1 MAPTGRL
8 QGLTWLA
15 DEVDATLK
23 LACEAL
29 ESFLAD
35 PTDTA
40 SIRQCVDYIHQIKGS
55 LKVADCYG
63 PLLLAEE
70 MEVLADRILERRI
83 TAVADGCDVLV
94 QAMLKLP
101 NYLRQVM
108 ATRRDNPES
117 LLLLLNEFRAVRG
130 EPLISETSFFSP
142 HIEASRRLSKPYDR
156 QPDPVVMANLLRKL
170 RQMYQYALLGLLK
183 GEKIEEN
190 FSYLDKVFSRLKEL
204 SKGMPR
210 EPLWNVVLALLEG
223 IAGRD
228 IPLGYALKMLLREL
242 EGEIRRLAQAGY
254 DGLTQPLPEVLFK
267 NLLFYIAFARSK
279 GPRAIAVREDYRLDQ
294 SLPSDVTIEDTE
306 DGLSPVYA
314 PDAARLIVSALDQDI
329 EQFKECLSRLVEE
342 SDTRP
347 ALLDESG
354 DRLRKLVDAVTML
367 GRPRQRELLEEALA
381 QLQLFIADPSVDS
394 PHPAAVANCLV
405 EAQTGL
411 HGWLELN
418 KQLIEGGAAGQ
429 EMQVEVNRAQAAL
442 LAEAR
447 HTLDQVKEIIVDFIA
462 SQWRRDKLDGL
473 SQLVVEVRGA
483 LLMLELPRAVAV
495 LDACNRFLDEQV
507 LSARSVPNWNMLDA
521 LAEAITGIEYYLEVL
536 DQQDRAA
543 EQSIL
548 DLAEQ
553 SIARLGY
560 SLDAERGTHHDADVE
575 PLTEHPPSGASQDD
589 EQSEAVDTDAID
601 REIIDVFL
609 EEVTEVLATLDDTYQ
624 QWVDSPNAE
633 QPVIEMRRAFHT
645 LKGGGRMV
653 GADQVAGIAWAVEHL
668 LNRLIEKRVAITPTL
683 MAVVG
688 LTKDVLPDLA
698 EAFSEQTDYSRP
710 EYVAQLVIAAE
721 ALARGEETALP
732 DSVDDCHDSDAKEPS
747 PAMVSDNAVA
757 GAEPDVGGDH
767 PLVPNAKDLELL
779 EIFAEEAVDYLDVIK
794 QFVLEQRQ
802 HAPVYSPPTSALQ
815 SALHTLKGSARMA
828 GVEPIGDLIAPLEH
842 FIKELYNY
850 HLEVTGDI
858 VDLLDDGAS
867 YCTLSLS
874 SVHDV
879 QRVESIPELPVFL
892 ERLTALRDQIMS
904 AILNDETRPSLKVDP
919 DFLNLLM
926 TDGMQRLLDA
936 DQHLRQWRDQ
946 PDDFSLL
953 TGLQDELE
961 GLAPAAG
968 RAGMPGM
975 QELAAA
981 LSQFYRRLV
990 EMRRS
995 PSDAL
1000 LDTAAEG
1007 HELLLAMVDAVAA
1020 NQDLPNPQNA
1030 LLQRLESLSRP
1041 AEAEAYVPGQPSP
1054 ESEPEPEPEPEPEV
1068 DSAPPAVVSVES
1080 DVAESRDL
1088 PVLEIVP
1095 LDREKIDLDILEI
1108 FIEEANELL
1117 EDIDRCLQDWQQD
1130 WQSREAVESLKR
1142 SLHTLKGGARMA
1154 GLQQL
1159 GELSHDFETD
1169 IHAVE
1174 HQRDRLDEA
1183 VFSRWLHKQDQ
1194 LQSALVAARALLG
1207 NDSEGA
1213 PQAEP
1218 VVELAEKTVAVGES
1232 PEINQIPAQLRASL
1246 TEIPGITPPQRPT
1259 ATSTE
1264 MVKVSAPL
1272 LESLVNL
1279 AGETSISRGRVE
1291 REISDFSVTLDEMG
1305 STITRLRDQV
1315 RRIGVETEAH
1325 MMVRQEQ
1332 MEAMQPPEGFDSLE
1346 MDRYS
1351 QLQQLSQALLESA
1364 YDIQDLKET
1373 LADKARS
1380 AEGQLLIQS
1389 RINTDLQER
1398 LMRTRMVPFSRIVPR
1413 LRRMVRQVSDEV
1425 GKKVELQLINIDGEM
1440 DRSVME
1446 QMLAPLEHMIRNSI
1460 DHGIES
1466 AADRLAAGK
1475 PETGVISVGL
1485 AREAGDIL
1493 LLLSDDGRGLNV
1505 EAIRHRAIEQGLIPE
1520 DSPLGDQDV
1529 IEFIFQP
1536 GFSTSNKVT
1545 QVSGR
1550 GVGMD
1555 VVNSQVR
1562 ELGGSVQVVTD
1573 PGKGTR
1579 FIVRLPFTVS
1589 VNRALMIE
1597 MGNDLYALSLS
1608 SVDGVVRVSPVEL
1621 EYYYLYPEARLEY
1634 AGEYYEVLYLD
1645 SLLHHRSTPKLDM
1658 ESQSVFLILV
1668 HTETRHFAIQV
1679 DGLAGSMEIVVKSL
1693 GIQLSKVPGLTGA
1706 TVMGDGRVVVIL
1718 DLLALLRSRL
1728 MTTSVADRE
1737 EIGEPE
1743 TSSPVATVM
1752 VVDDSVTV
1760 RKVTSRF
1767 LLREGFSVITA
1778 RDGLEAMTLLQ
1789 EHRPDLMLLDIE
1801 MPRMDGFEVAR
1812 RVKGSSEL
1820 KQIPIIMITSRSGKK
1835 HRDRA
1840 FSLGVEHYMGKP
1852 YQEQELLKAMA
1863 NLMPVATES
1872 GE

>member
-1 MAPTGRL
+1 M
-8 QGLTWLA
+8 
-15 DEVDATLK
+15 DSV
-23 LACEAL
+23 
-29 ESFLAD
+29 S
-35 PTDTA
+35 
-40 SIRQCVDYIHQIKGS
+40 
-55 LKVADCYG
+55 
-63 PLLLAEE
+63 
-70 MEVLADRILERRI
+70 
-83 TAVADGCDVLV
+83 
-94 QAMLKLP
+94 
-101 NYLRQVM
+101 
-108 ATRRDNPES
+108 
-117 LLLLLNEFRAVRG
+117 
-130 EPLISETSFFSP
+130 
-142 HIEASRRLSKPYDR
+142 
-156 QPDPVVMANLLRKL
+156 PVV
-170 RQMYQYALLGLLK
+170 
-183 GEKIEEN
+183 
-190 FSYLDKVFSRLKEL
+190 
-204 SKGMPR
+204 
-210 EPLWNVVLALLEG
+210 
-223 IAGRD
+223 
-228 IPLGYALKMLLREL
+228 
-242 EGEIRRLAQAGY
+242 
-254 DGLTQPLPEVLFK
+254 
-267 NLLFYIAFARSK
+267 
-279 GPRAIAVREDYRLDQ
+279 
-294 SLPSDVTIEDTE
+294 
-306 DGLSPVYA
+306 
-314 PDAARLIVSALDQDI
+314 
-329 EQFKECLSRLVEE
+329 
-342 SDTRP
+342 
-347 ALLDESG
+347 
-354 DRLRKLVDAVTML
+354 
-367 GRPRQRELLEEALA
+367 
-381 QLQLFIADPSVDS
+381 
-394 PHPAAVANCLV
+394 
-405 EAQTGL
+405 
-411 HGWLELN
+411 
-418 KQLIEGGAAGQ
+418 
-429 EMQVEVNRAQAAL
+429 
-442 LAEAR
+442 
-447 HTLDQVKEIIVDFIA
+447 
-462 SQWRRDKLDGL
+462 
-473 SQLVVEVRGA
+473 
-483 LLMLELPRAVAV
+483 
-495 LDACNRFLDEQV
+495 
-507 LSARSVPNWNMLDA
+507 VP
-521 LAEAITGIEYYLEVL
+521 
-536 DQQDRAA
+536 
-543 EQSIL
+543 
-548 DLAEQ
+548 
-553 SIARLGY
+553 
-560 SLDAERGTHHDADVE
+560 
-575 PLTEHPPSGASQDD
+575 
-589 EQSEAVDTDAID
+589 
-601 REIIDVFL
+601 
-609 EEVTEVLATLDDTYQ
+609 
-624 QWVDSPNAE
+624 
-633 QPVIEMRRAFHT
+633 
-645 LKGGGRMV
+645 
-653 GADQVAGIAWAVEHL
+653 
-668 LNRLIEKRVAITPTL
+668 
-683 MAVVG
+683 
-688 LTKDVLPDLA
+688 
-698 EAFSEQTDYSRP
+698 
-710 EYVAQLVIAAE
+710 
-721 ALARGEETALP
+721 
-732 DSVDDCHDSDAKEPS
+732 
-747 PAMVSDNAVA
+747 
-757 GAEPDVGGDH
+757 
-767 PLVPNAKDLELL
+767 
-779 EIFAEEAVDYLDVIK
+779 
-794 QFVLEQRQ
+794 
-802 HAPVYSPPTSALQ
+802 
-815 SALHTLKGSARMA
+815 
-828 GVEPIGDLIAPLEH
+828 
-842 FIKELYNY
+842 
-850 HLEVTGDI
+850 
-858 VDLLDDGAS
+858 
-867 YCTLSLS
+867 
-874 SVHDV
+874 
-879 QRVESIPELPVFL
+879 
-892 ERLTALRDQIMS
+892 
-904 AILNDETRPSLKVDP
+904 
-919 DFLNLLM
+919 
-926 TDGMQRLLDA
+926 
-936 DQHLRQWRDQ
+936 
-946 PDDFSLL
+946 
-953 TGLQDELE
+953 
-961 GLAPAAG
+961 
-968 RAGMPGM
+968 
-975 QELAAA
+975 
-981 LSQFYRRLV
+981 
-990 EMRRS
+990 
-995 PSDAL
+995 
-1000 LDTAAEG
+1000 
-1007 HELLLAMVDAVAA
+1007 
-1020 NQDLPNPQNA
+1020 
-1030 LLQRLESLSRP
+1030 
-1041 AEAEAYVPGQPSP
+1041 
-1054 ESEPEPEPEPEPEV
+1054 
-1068 DSAPPAVVSVES
+1068 VES

-1088 PVLEIVP
+1088 PALEIVP
-1095 LDREKIDLDILEI
+1095 LDREKIDLEILEI

-1169 IHAVE
+1169 ILDVE
-1174 HQRDRLDEA
+1174 HQRDQLDEGM
-1183 VFSRWLHKQDQ
+1183 FSRWLHKQDQ
-1194 LQSALVAARALLG
+1194 LQSALVAAKVLLG

-1213 PQAEP
+1213 PPAEP
-1218 VVELAEKTVAVGES
+1218 VVELVEKTVVVGES
-1232 PEINQIPAQLRASL
+1232 PGISQIPAQLRASL
-1246 TEIPGITPPQRPT
+1246 TEIPGITPPQRP
-1259 ATSTE
+1259 AAASTE

-1325 MMVRQEQ
+1325 MMFRQEQ

-1520 DSPLGDQDV
+1520 DSPLDDQDV

-1728 MTTSVADRE
+1728 MTTSVADSE

-1835 HRDRA
+1835 HRERA

-1863 NLMPVATES
+1863 ALMPVATES

>member
-1 MAPTGRL
+1 M
-8 QGLTWLA
+8 
-15 DEVDATLK
+15 
-23 LACEAL
+23 
-29 ESFLAD
+29 
-35 PTDTA
+35 
-40 SIRQCVDYIHQIKGS
+40 
-55 LKVADCYG
+55 
-63 PLLLAEE
+63 
-70 MEVLADRILERRI
+70 
-83 TAVADGCDVLV
+83 
-94 QAMLKLP
+94 
-101 NYLRQVM
+101 
-108 ATRRDNPES
+108 
-117 LLLLLNEFRAVRG
+117 
-130 EPLISETSFFSP
+130 
-142 HIEASRRLSKPYDR
+142 
-156 QPDPVVMANLLRKL
+156 
-170 RQMYQYALLGLLK
+170 
-183 GEKIEEN
+183 
-190 FSYLDKVFSRLKEL
+190 
-204 SKGMPR
+204 
-210 EPLWNVVLALLEG
+210 
-223 IAGRD
+223 
-228 IPLGYALKMLLREL
+228 
-242 EGEIRRLAQAGY
+242 
-254 DGLTQPLPEVLFK
+254 
-267 NLLFYIAFARSK
+267 
-279 GPRAIAVREDYRLDQ
+279 
-294 SLPSDVTIEDTE
+294 
-306 DGLSPVYA
+306 
-314 PDAARLIVSALDQDI
+314 
-329 EQFKECLSRLVEE
+329 
-342 SDTRP
+342 
-347 ALLDESG
+347 
-354 DRLRKLVDAVTML
+354 
-367 GRPRQRELLEEALA
+367 
-381 QLQLFIADPSVDS
+381 
-394 PHPAAVANCLV
+394 
-405 EAQTGL
+405 
-411 HGWLELN
+411 
-418 KQLIEGGAAGQ
+418 
-429 EMQVEVNRAQAAL
+429 
-442 LAEAR
+442 
-447 HTLDQVKEIIVDFIA
+447 
-462 SQWRRDKLDGL
+462 
-473 SQLVVEVRGA
+473 
-483 LLMLELPRAVAV
+483 
-495 LDACNRFLDEQV
+495 
-507 LSARSVPNWNMLDA
+507 VP
-521 LAEAITGIEYYLEVL
+521 
-536 DQQDRAA
+536 
-543 EQSIL
+543 
-548 DLAEQ
+548 
-553 SIARLGY
+553 
-560 SLDAERGTHHDADVE
+560 
-575 PLTEHPPSGASQDD
+575 
-589 EQSEAVDTDAID
+589 
-601 REIIDVFL
+601 
-609 EEVTEVLATLDDTYQ
+609 
-624 QWVDSPNAE
+624 
-633 QPVIEMRRAFHT
+633 
-645 LKGGGRMV
+645 
-653 GADQVAGIAWAVEHL
+653 
-668 LNRLIEKRVAITPTL
+668 
-683 MAVVG
+683 
-688 LTKDVLPDLA
+688 
-698 EAFSEQTDYSRP
+698 
-710 EYVAQLVIAAE
+710 
-721 ALARGEETALP
+721 
-732 DSVDDCHDSDAKEPS
+732 
-747 PAMVSDNAVA
+747 
-757 GAEPDVGGDH
+757 
-767 PLVPNAKDLELL
+767 
-779 EIFAEEAVDYLDVIK
+779 
-794 QFVLEQRQ
+794 
-802 HAPVYSPPTSALQ
+802 
-815 SALHTLKGSARMA
+815 
-828 GVEPIGDLIAPLEH
+828 
-842 FIKELYNY
+842 
-850 HLEVTGDI
+850 
-858 VDLLDDGAS
+858 
-867 YCTLSLS
+867 
-874 SVHDV
+874 
-879 QRVESIPELPVFL
+879 
-892 ERLTALRDQIMS
+892 
-904 AILNDETRPSLKVDP
+904 
-919 DFLNLLM
+919 
-926 TDGMQRLLDA
+926 
-936 DQHLRQWRDQ
+936 
-946 PDDFSLL
+946 
-953 TGLQDELE
+953 
-961 GLAPAAG
+961 
-968 RAGMPGM
+968 
-975 QELAAA
+975 
-981 LSQFYRRLV
+981 
-990 EMRRS
+990 
-995 PSDAL
+995 
-1000 LDTAAEG
+1000 
-1007 HELLLAMVDAVAA
+1007 
-1020 NQDLPNPQNA
+1020 
-1030 LLQRLESLSRP
+1030 
-1041 AEAEAYVPGQPSP
+1041 
-1054 ESEPEPEPEPEPEV
+1054 
-1068 DSAPPAVVSVES
+1068 VES

-1088 PVLEIVP
+1088 PALEIVP
-1095 LDREKIDLDILEI
+1095 LDREKIDLEILEI

-1169 IHAVE
+1169 ILDVE
-1174 HQRDRLDEA
+1174 HQRDQLDEGM
-1183 VFSRWLHKQDQ
+1183 FSRWLHKQDQ
-1194 LQSALVAARALLG
+1194 LQSALVAAKVLLG

-1213 PQAEP
+1213 PQAES
-1218 VVELAEKTVAVGES
+1218 VVELVEKTVVVGES
-1232 PEINQIPAQLRASL
+1232 PGISQIPAQLRASL
-1246 TEIPGITPPQRPT
+1246 TEIPGITPPQRP
-1259 ATSTE
+1259 AAASTE

-1325 MMVRQEQ
+1325 MMLRQEQ
-1332 MEAMQPPEGFDSLE
+1332 MEAMQPPEGFDALE

-1373 LADKARS
+1373 LVGKARS

-1466 AADRLAAGK
+1466 AADRRAAGK
-1475 PETGVISVGL
+1475 PQTGVISVGL

-1493 LLLSDDGRGLNV
+1493 LLLSDDGGGLNV
-1505 EAIRHRAIEQGLIPE
+1505 EAIRHRAIEQGLIPG
-1520 DSPLGDQDV
+1520 DSPLDDQDV

-1579 FIVRLPFTVS
+1579 FVVRLPFTVS

-1597 MGNDLYALSLS
+1597 VGNELYALSLS

-1728 MTTSVADRE
+1728 MTTSVADSE

>member
-1 MAPTGRL
+1 
-8 QGLTWLA
+8 
-15 DEVDATLK
+15 
-23 LACEAL
+23 
-29 ESFLAD
+29 
-35 PTDTA
+35 
-40 SIRQCVDYIHQIKGS
+40 
-55 LKVADCYG
+55 
-63 PLLLAEE
+63 
-70 MEVLADRILERRI
+70 
-83 TAVADGCDVLV
+83 
-94 QAMLKLP
+94 
-101 NYLRQVM
+101 
-108 ATRRDNPES
+108 
-117 LLLLLNEFRAVRG
+117 
-130 EPLISETSFFSP
+130 
-142 HIEASRRLSKPYDR
+142 
-156 QPDPVVMANLLRKL
+156 
-170 RQMYQYALLGLLK
+170 
-183 GEKIEEN
+183 
-190 FSYLDKVFSRLKEL
+190 
-204 SKGMPR
+204 
-210 EPLWNVVLALLEG
+210 
-223 IAGRD
+223 
-228 IPLGYALKMLLREL
+228 
-242 EGEIRRLAQAGY
+242 
-254 DGLTQPLPEVLFK
+254 
-267 NLLFYIAFARSK
+267 
-279 GPRAIAVREDYRLDQ
+279 
-294 SLPSDVTIEDTE
+294 
-306 DGLSPVYA
+306 
-314 PDAARLIVSALDQDI
+314 
-329 EQFKECLSRLVEE
+329 
-342 SDTRP
+342 
-347 ALLDESG
+347 
-354 DRLRKLVDAVTML
+354 
-367 GRPRQRELLEEALA
+367 
-381 QLQLFIADPSVDS
+381 
-394 PHPAAVANCLV
+394 
-405 EAQTGL
+405 
-411 HGWLELN
+411 
-418 KQLIEGGAAGQ
+418 
-429 EMQVEVNRAQAAL
+429 
-442 LAEAR
+442 
-447 HTLDQVKEIIVDFIA
+447 
-462 SQWRRDKLDGL
+462 
-473 SQLVVEVRGA
+473 
-483 LLMLELPRAVAV
+483 
-495 LDACNRFLDEQV
+495 
-507 LSARSVPNWNMLDA
+507 
-521 LAEAITGIEYYLEVL
+521 
-536 DQQDRAA
+536 
-543 EQSIL
+543 
-548 DLAEQ
+548 
-553 SIARLGY
+553 
-560 SLDAERGTHHDADVE
+560 
-575 PLTEHPPSGASQDD
+575 
-589 EQSEAVDTDAID
+589 
-601 REIIDVFL
+601 
-609 EEVTEVLATLDDTYQ
+609 
-624 QWVDSPNAE
+624 
-633 QPVIEMRRAFHT
+633 
-645 LKGGGRMV
+645 
-653 GADQVAGIAWAVEHL
+653 
-668 LNRLIEKRVAITPTL
+668 
-683 MAVVG
+683 
-688 LTKDVLPDLA
+688 
-698 EAFSEQTDYSRP
+698 
-710 EYVAQLVIAAE
+710 
-721 ALARGEETALP
+721 
-732 DSVDDCHDSDAKEPS
+732 
-747 PAMVSDNAVA
+747 
-757 GAEPDVGGDH
+757 
-767 PLVPNAKDLELL
+767 
-779 EIFAEEAVDYLDVIK
+779 
-794 QFVLEQRQ
+794 
-802 HAPVYSPPTSALQ
+802 
-815 SALHTLKGSARMA
+815 
-828 GVEPIGDLIAPLEH
+828 
-842 FIKELYNY
+842 
-850 HLEVTGDI
+850 
-858 VDLLDDGAS
+858 
-867 YCTLSLS
+867 
-874 SVHDV
+874 
-879 QRVESIPELPVFL
+879 
-892 ERLTALRDQIMS
+892 
-904 AILNDETRPSLKVDP
+904 
-919 DFLNLLM
+919 
-926 TDGMQRLLDA
+926 
-936 DQHLRQWRDQ
+936 
-946 PDDFSLL
+946 
-953 TGLQDELE
+953 
-961 GLAPAAG
+961 
-968 RAGMPGM
+968 
-975 QELAAA
+975 
-981 LSQFYRRLV
+981 
-990 EMRRS
+990 
-995 PSDAL
+995 
-1000 LDTAAEG
+1000 
-1007 HELLLAMVDAVAA
+1007 
-1020 NQDLPNPQNA
+1020 
-1030 LLQRLESLSRP
+1030 
-1041 AEAEAYVPGQPSP
+1041 
-1054 ESEPEPEPEPEPEV
+1054 
-1068 DSAPPAVVSVES
+1068 
-1080 DVAESRDL
+1080 
-1088 PVLEIVP
+1088 
-1095 LDREKIDLDILEI
+1095 
-1108 FIEEANELL
+1108 
-1117 EDIDRCLQDWQQD
+1117 
-1130 WQSREAVESLKR
+1130 
-1142 SLHTLKGGARMA
+1142 
-1154 GLQQL
+1154 
-1159 GELSHDFETD
+1159 
-1169 IHAVE
+1169 
-1174 HQRDRLDEA
+1174 
-1183 VFSRWLHKQDQ
+1183 
-1194 LQSALVAARALLG
+1194 
-1207 NDSEGA
+1207 
-1213 PQAEP
+1213 
-1218 VVELAEKTVAVGES
+1218 
-1232 PEINQIPAQLRASL
+1232 
-1246 TEIPGITPPQRPT
+1246 
-1259 ATSTE
+1259 
-1264 MVKVSAPL
+1264 
-1272 LESLVNL
+1272 
-1279 AGETSISRGRVE
+1279 E